1 MGGRAR
7 QTYLSDG
14 RVQSVVGGLQ
24 VLQVRSTGVEQPRL
38 TQHVPRERLDSD
50 QDGTG

>member
-1 MGGRAR
+1 MDGRAR
-7 QTYLSDG
+7 QTDLSDG
-14 RVQSVVGGLQ
+14 CVEAVVGGLQ

-38 TQHVPRERLDSD
+38 TQHVTRERLDSD